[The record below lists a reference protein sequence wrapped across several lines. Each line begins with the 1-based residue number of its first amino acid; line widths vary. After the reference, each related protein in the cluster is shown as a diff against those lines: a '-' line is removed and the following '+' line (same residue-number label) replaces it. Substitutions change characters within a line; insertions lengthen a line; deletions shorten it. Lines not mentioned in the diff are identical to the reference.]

1 MIIMLSIA
9 FKCEIEIKVLSPGL
23 IEIDQQSSVTSIGCL
38 IRSESPISMIVITMK
53 STCINRFC
61 VAEVGNY
68 NYGPGHPMKPHRIRM
83 THNLLVN
90 YGVYKELQVFVSL
103 PH

>member
-1 MIIMLSIA
+1 MA
-9 FKCEIEIKVLSPGL
+9 CSPA
-23 IEIDQQSSVTSIGCL
+23 
-38 IRSESPISMIVITMK
+38 
-53 STCINRFC
+53 C

-90 YGVYKELQVFVSL
+90 YGVYKHLQTFVRSA
-103 PH
+103 